1 MTDFNSVEASIPDI
15 KKHLEENPGA
25 AQAFLDAEKARD
37 EGDQRVSLVKHLEEV
52 LAKQSPAPEAVDP
65 PAVTVAPEEPG
76 SQNTHSFFG
85 KDYVRTPEGGFRQVA
100 AEG

>member
-15 KKHLEENPGA
+15 KKHLEENPAA
-25 AQAFLDAEKARD
+25 AQTILDAEKARED
-37 EGDQRVSLVKHLEEV
+37 GDQRSSLIKHLEAV
-52 LAKQSPAPEAVDP
+52 LAKQSPEE
-65 PAVTVAPEEPG
+65 TVAPEEPG
-76 SQNTHSFFG
+76 SQKTHSFFG